1 MVPVVSQKK
10 NYNKRTPPGIE
21 PGARGAPC
29 LTGVRVRVC
38 VWRCGTV
45 KVTEFVLVWVRVPLW
60 PC

>member
-10 NYNKRTPPGIE
+10 NYNKRTPQGIE

-29 LTGVRVRVC
+29 LTGVRVC
-38 VWRCGTV
+38 VWKCVTVV
-45 KVTEFVLVWVRVPLW
+45 KVTEFVLVWVRAPLW